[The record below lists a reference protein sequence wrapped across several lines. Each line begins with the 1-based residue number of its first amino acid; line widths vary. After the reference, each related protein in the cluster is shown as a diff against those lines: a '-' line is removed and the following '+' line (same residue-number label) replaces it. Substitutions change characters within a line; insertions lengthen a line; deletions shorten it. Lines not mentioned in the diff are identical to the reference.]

1 MRLDGRST
9 LVTGGASG
17 LGRATVEALVHKGS
31 SVVIVDLPTSN
42 GSQLAHALGVA
53 ATFVPADVTST
64 DQMNAAL
71 DVAEKAG
78 PLRAVVH
85 CAGRGISV
93 RVLEGDG
100 NPGSLETYQE
110 VISVNL
116 VGTFNVL
123 RLCAARM
130 SAADPIDGERG
141 VCVLTASVAAWEGQI
156 GQIPYASAKAG
167 IVGMTLVAARDLAS
181 KLIRV
186 VTIAPGVM
194 DTPILDRVRPD
205 VKEAL
210 EASVPNPRRLGRPS
224 EFAELA
230 LAIISN
236 QYLNGE
242 TIRLD
247 GAIRMT
253 PR

>member
-1 MRLDGRST
+1 VRVDRRST

-17 LGRATVEALVHKGS
+17 LGRATAEALIREGA

-42 GSQLAHALGVA
+42 GSQVADALGAA

-64 DQMNAAL
+64 DQMNLAL
-71 DVAEKAG
+71 DVAEQAG

-85 CAGRGISV
+85 CAGRAVSV
-93 RVLEGDG
+93 RVVESDG
-100 NPGSLETYQE
+100 SPGSLETYQD
-110 VISVNL
+110 IINVNL

-130 SAADPIDGERG
+130 SGADPIDDERG

-156 GQIPYASAKAG
+156 GQLPYASSKAG
-167 IVGMTLVAARDLAS
+167 IVGMTLVAARDLAR

-194 DTPILDRVRPD
+194 DTPILDGVRPD

-247 GAIRMT
+247 GAIRMM

>member
-1 MRLDGRST
+1 
-9 LVTGGASG
+9 
-17 LGRATVEALVHKGS
+17 LGRATAEALVREGA

-42 GSQLAHALGVA
+42 GSQVADALGAA

-64 DQMNAAL
+64 DQMNLAL
-71 DVAEKAG
+71 DVAEQAG

-93 RVLEGDG
+93 RVIESDG
-100 NPGSLETYQE
+100 NPGALQTYQE
-110 VISVNL
+110 VIHVNL
-116 VGTFNVL
+116 IGTFNVL

-130 SAADPIDGERG
+130 ATADPIDGERG

-156 GQIPYASAKAG
+156 GQIPYASSKAG

-181 KLIRV
+181 RLIRV

-194 DTPILDRVRPD
+194 DTPILDRIRPD

-210 EASVPNPRRLGRPS
+210 ESSVPNPRRLGRPS

-247 GAIRMT
+247 GGIRMA